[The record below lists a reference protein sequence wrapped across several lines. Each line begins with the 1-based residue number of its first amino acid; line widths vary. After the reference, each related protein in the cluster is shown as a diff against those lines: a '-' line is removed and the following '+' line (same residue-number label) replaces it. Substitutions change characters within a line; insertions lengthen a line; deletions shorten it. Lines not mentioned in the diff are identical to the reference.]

1 MNRNGSGSER
11 VKFATD
17 MEKSVL
23 MNNFEK
29 RGWLQT
35 TAEAG
40 DWNFYWCA
48 VNNLRN
54 LFSIG
59 RFNNS
64 LHHGWSILISESGI
78 RLNDNQIVNHFPNHY
93 ELTRKDLIV
102 KNIKRYRKELER
114 EGSWLASKDNEGN
127 YHHLGT
133 FIIMWGVSLR
143 NSDKMTIG
151 NMYPTLECYM

>member
-59 RFNNS
+59 RLNISAPRLVNS
-64 LHHGWSILISESGI
+64 NLRIGDS
-78 RLNDNQIVNHFPNHY
+78 
-93 ELTRKDLIV
+93 
-102 KNIKRYRKELER
+102 IKR
-114 EGSWLASKDNEGN
+114 
-127 YHHLGT
+127 
-133 FIIMWGVSLR
+133 
-143 NSDKMTIG
+143 
-151 NMYPTLECYM
+151 

>member
-59 RFNNS
+59 RLNNTAPPLVYS
-64 LHHGWSILISESGI
+64 
-78 RLNDNQIVNHFPNHY
+78 HF
-93 ELTRKDLIV
+93 RIGDS
-102 KNIKRYRKELER
+102 IKR
-114 EGSWLASKDNEGN
+114 
-127 YHHLGT
+127 
-133 FIIMWGVSLR
+133 
-143 NSDKMTIG
+143 
-151 NMYPTLECYM
+151 

>member
-59 RFNNS
+59 RLNNTAP
-64 LHHGWSILISESGI
+64 
-78 RLNDNQIVNHFPNHY
+78 RLVNSYF
-93 ELTRKDLIV
+93 RIGDA
-102 KNIKRYRKELER
+102 IKR
-114 EGSWLASKDNEGN
+114 
-127 YHHLGT
+127 
-133 FIIMWGVSLR
+133 
-143 NSDKMTIG
+143 
-151 NMYPTLECYM
+151 

>member
-59 RFNNS
+59 RANYTMQLFYKGNVPTVENP
-64 LHHGWSILISESGI
+64 
-78 RLNDNQIVNHFPNHY
+78 RNHNFLWKI
-93 ELTRKDLIV
+93 EFWFR
-102 KNIKRYRKELER
+102 
-114 EGSWLASKDNEGN
+114 
-127 YHHLGT
+127 
-133 FIIMWGVSLR
+133 
-143 NSDKMTIG
+143 
-151 NMYPTLECYM
+151 

>member
-59 RFNNS
+59 RLNNTAP
-64 LHHGWSILISESGI
+64 
-78 RLNDNQIVNHFPNHY
+78 RLVNSNF
-93 ELTRKDLIV
+93 RIGDS
-102 KNIKRYRKELER
+102 IKR
-114 EGSWLASKDNEGN
+114 
-127 YHHLGT
+127 
-133 FIIMWGVSLR
+133 
-143 NSDKMTIG
+143 
-151 NMYPTLECYM
+151 

>member
-59 RFNNS
+59 RLNISAPRLVNS
-64 LHHGWSILISESGI
+64 NFRIGDS
-78 RLNDNQIVNHFPNHY
+78 
-93 ELTRKDLIV
+93 
-102 KNIKRYRKELER
+102 IKR
-114 EGSWLASKDNEGN
+114 
-127 YHHLGT
+127 
-133 FIIMWGVSLR
+133 
-143 NSDKMTIG
+143 
-151 NMYPTLECYM
+151 

>member
-1 MNRNGSGSER
+1 MNRNGAGSER

-59 RFNNS
+59 RLNISAPRLVNS
-64 LHHGWSILISESGI
+64 NFRIGDS
-78 RLNDNQIVNHFPNHY
+78 
-93 ELTRKDLIV
+93 
-102 KNIKRYRKELER
+102 IKR
-114 EGSWLASKDNEGN
+114 
-127 YHHLGT
+127 
-133 FIIMWGVSLR
+133 
-143 NSDKMTIG
+143 
-151 NMYPTLECYM
+151 

>member
-59 RFNNS
+59 RLNNTMQ
-64 LHHGWSILISESGI
+64 LFI
-78 RLNDNQIVNHFPNHY
+78 RVMSPPLKIHETIIFCGKLNSNFRV
-93 ELTRKDLIV
+93 
-102 KNIKRYRKELER
+102 
-114 EGSWLASKDNEGN
+114 GN
-127 YHHLGT
+127 ST
-133 FIIMWGVSLR
+133 
-143 NSDKMTIG
+143 
-151 NMYPTLECYM
+151 

>member
-59 RFNNS
+59 RPNISAPRLVNS
-64 LHHGWSILISESGI
+64 NLRIGDS
-78 RLNDNQIVNHFPNHY
+78 
-93 ELTRKDLIV
+93 
-102 KNIKRYRKELER
+102 IKR
-114 EGSWLASKDNEGN
+114 
-127 YHHLGT
+127 
-133 FIIMWGVSLR
+133 
-143 NSDKMTIG
+143 
-151 NMYPTLECYM
+151 

>member
-78 RLNDNQIVNHFPNHY
+78 RLNNNQIVNHFPISNSNTIQFSFIKKARILQIY
-93 ELTRKDLIV
+93 RICKDKAKL
-102 KNIKRYRKELER
+102 
-114 EGSWLASKDNEGN
+114 
-127 YHHLGT
+127 
-133 FIIMWGVSLR
+133 
-143 NSDKMTIG
+143 
-151 NMYPTLECYM
+151 NM

>member
-59 RFNNS
+59 RLNHTMLLNS
-64 LHHGWSILISESGI
+64 CVPIS
-78 RLNDNQIVNHFPNHY
+78 
-93 ELTRKDLIV
+93 
-102 KNIKRYRKELER
+102 
-114 EGSWLASKDNEGN
+114 
-127 YHHLGT
+127 
-133 FIIMWGVSLR
+133 SLR
-143 NSDKMTIG
+143 NKLRIG
-151 NMYPTLECYM
+151 NTTKR

>member
-59 RFNNS
+59 RHNITMQLFILRVMSPPLKIHETIIFCGKLNS
-64 LHHGWSILISESGI
+64 YFRVGDS
-78 RLNDNQIVNHFPNHY
+78 
-93 ELTRKDLIV
+93 T
-102 KNIKRYRKELER
+102 KR
-114 EGSWLASKDNEGN
+114 
-127 YHHLGT
+127 
-133 FIIMWGVSLR
+133 
-143 NSDKMTIG
+143 
-151 NMYPTLECYM
+151 

>member
-1 MNRNGSGSER
+1 MIYHTSFLELKMNRNGSGSER

-40 DWNFYWCA
+40 DWHFYWCA

-59 RFNNS
+59 R
-64 LHHGWSILISESGI
+64 
-78 RLNDNQIVNHFPNHY
+78 LNRS
-93 ELTRKDLIV
+93 TK
-102 KNIKRYRKELER
+102 
-114 EGSWLASKDNEGN
+114 
-127 YHHLGT
+127 
-133 FIIMWGVSLR
+133 
-143 NSDKMTIG
+143 
-151 NMYPTLECYM
+151 

>member
-1 MNRNGSGSER
+1 MNSKLNER

-59 RFNNS
+59 NDWKIYLNTGN
-64 LHHGWSILISESGI
+64 LIWTPIKILSVESGV

-114 EGSWLASKDNEGN
+114 EGHWLATKDNEGN
-127 YHHLGT
+127 YIHLGT
-133 FIIMWGVSLR
+133 
-143 NSDKMTIG
+143 D
-151 NMYPTLECYM
+151 

>member
-1 MNRNGSGSER
+1 MNRNGPGSER

-54 LFSIG
+54 LFS
-59 RFNNS
+59 
-64 LHHGWSILISESGI
+64 
-78 RLNDNQIVNHFPNHY
+78 
-93 ELTRKDLIV
+93 
-102 KNIKRYRKELER
+102 
-114 EGSWLASKDNEGN
+114 
-127 YHHLGT
+127 
-133 FIIMWGVSLR
+133 
-143 NSDKMTIG
+143 
-151 NMYPTLECYM
+151 